1 MSEAPQGELIP
12 ASSLLHAKIGG
23 SFPGID
29 AAAIAKAEAALAELS
44 GNFAQWLQ
52 EELDRLDVARKA
64 VTEQAATP
72 EAVDRLYMCAHDL
85 KGLGTTYEFPLI
97 TRIAASLC
105 RLLEEPA
112 RRAAAPMV
120 MVDAHIQAIKAAVR
134 DNIREDSHPVGRI
147 LAEELERGVKT
158 FLSDR

>member
-1 MSEAPQGELIP
+1 MSQASQGELIP
-12 ASSLLHAKIGG
+12 ASSMLHAKIGG
-23 SFPGID
+23 NFPGLD

-52 EELDRLDVARKA
+52 EEITRLEDARKS
-64 VTEQAATP
+64 VQDQSSSP
-72 EAVDRLYMCAHDL
+72 ETVDRLYMCAHDL

-105 RLLEEPA
+105 KLLEEPE
-112 RRAAAPMV
+112 RRPTAPMV
-120 MVDAHIQAIKAAVR
+120 MVDAHIHAIKAAVR

-158 FLSDR
+158 FMAGR